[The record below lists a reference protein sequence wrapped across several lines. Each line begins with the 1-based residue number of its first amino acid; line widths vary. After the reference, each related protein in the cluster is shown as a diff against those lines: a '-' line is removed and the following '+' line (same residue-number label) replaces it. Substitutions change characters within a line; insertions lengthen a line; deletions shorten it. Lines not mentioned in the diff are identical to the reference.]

1 MAPIEVHCPECQ
13 ATLKLK
19 SRAAEGRT
27 VPCPKCGQPFVI
39 EIVED
44 DEVLDDFDDMDDFGD
59 LDEEPEEESRPAAP
73 AKQKSSAARWWVIGS
88 ILVVA
93 LGVGGF
99 FGAQALGLF
108 GGATKV
114 AVAPPPPVEN
124 KPAEPVAKAAEV
136 PAAADELDTH
146 WLPPDA
152 QVVASL
158 QLARLWDSPA
168 VQTVINNP
176 ELGPQLKQ
184 ALVEMK
190 KETILG
196 IDEVSKI
203 VVGIGGVSDL
213 IKMASSDFS
222 ESGRV
227 SEREFEQTAK
237 QKLIPTM
244 VVHVRQPLTSAHLA
258 AVNQKLEK
266 MTIDGKTVHAFPVEK
281 DTPRFMVYQ
290 ANEKTLVFTVERF
303 VKQLIATGDPYTP
316 RPDLAFADGGQD
328 FVVAV
333 ALPEPLT
340 VPLPPELAS
349 ASAGD
354 PILSALV
361 KLNGKLQGL
370 SFGASSSGKD
380 STLKFQGVAADG
392 PGALAAK
399 TVLDEVVNLGKQQ
412 LAVLKQNEFLAEML
426 APVESGIN
434 AAKVVQNGPEF
445 GLSATIAGAGSQA
458 DASSLIAMLLPAM
471 QTARD
476 SAQRLQCTNN
486 LKQIGVAMFTY
497 EDVHKSFPAP
507 AMLAADGKTPLLS
520 WRVAIL
526 PYLEQE
532 HLYKQFKLNEP
543 WDSPTN
549 KALIAKMP
557 PIFACLGGGL
567 DAEQPDSMRG
577 KTVYRLVTKG
587 KSIYVNGKATDRAR
601 RTGQVPLVV
610 EVGDDQA
617 VAWTRPVA
625 FDGFIGTQGHHQ
637 GGTNILFADGSVNF
651 SNQAGDVVAGG
662 DDPGDDGSQDQAKLQ
677 GKWKVV
683 SAVHK
688 GKPLANYVGQTFDF
702 KGNRIAQTKP
712 GQAASQSSFKIVP
725 TASPR
730 TFDWNAGSLFL
741 GLYQL
746 RGPTLRLTVA
756 LPGKP
761 RPTSLAP
768 KDGESLLLTLRRD
781 GPAPSPGNA
790 VANSRKNDPQKSPAP
805 AAVGAER
812 VGGSTG
818 VRSGFGG
825 VSRNQAEMLLG
836 KVLQSNKLRMAFT
849 KGKAKLG
856 VPTSMARRVDKDDEF
871 TIELVGARDKLV
883 GMTISAA
890 GSKYKADQ
898 RLKAL
903 PEMMKPFVPWI
914 DEKFVEAW
922 TNAGKIDTKKDG
934 VRVVASRTVDGKT
947 SNKLS
952 WSLTA
957 MIQFR
962 MSVFQAKE
970 LVERS
975 LGLKQGRLKWT
986 KGPSLKGSPTSLAT
1000 ISMTYPGSEPNLPP
1014 LRELKNPKVVIL
1026 TDLGNYPERYRGKAV
1041 TVKKVAIDGDFFRD
1055 RGRKV
1060 FSVKVIGDGG
1070 KVFSKDLE
1078 SDKLGFVLREPVGR
1092 ILDNFFKKPFLYN
1105 ADLHC
1110 LVGKIGGVP
1119 VARIYKIELLGT
1131 AVEKASLDVSTFNFD
1146 GKLEDPAVLGGEAA
1160 VTFRMVGQQDS
1171 LEEVILNS
1179 SNPKFVACLKYVPQL
1194 TRHLFSEFD
1203 DGLLDT
1209 LTKEGTVTATRA
1221 GQTFSASR
1229 EGEDWTLAISSAE
1242 GGSQKIVRGVDG
1254 VWKVETAI
1262 RSGSDFTGSLKER
1275 PILLAFLDGKACVG
1289 VKTREMISLRFD
1301 YELDTAIEPN
1311 ILTVSNEKGR
1321 AMLRGI
1327 CKNEGGRLYFCFV
1340 RSANDKLPQDFS
1352 GKGANQTLY
1361 ILKRATAEGAETT
1374 KWSPEPAARALLAML
1389 VKGEFEAAA
1398 DTFDAKV
1405 KAALPADKLEAT
1417 WQGVQGQVG
1426 KFKSVAKKARLLDVK
1441 GNKVVDLLCTFE
1453 KAALILR
1460 LSYNK
1465 EKQVAGLFF
1474 LPGPKPKVA
1483 P

>member
-19 SRAAEGRT
+19 SRAAEGRK

-39 EIVED
+39 EIIED
-44 DEVLDDFDDMDDFGD
+44 DEIIDDFDDMDDFGD
-59 LDEEPEEESRPAAP
+59 LDEEPETRPTAP
-73 AKQKSSAARWWVIGS
+73 VTKKSSAARWWVIGS

-124 KPAEPVAKAAEV
+124 KPVENKPAEPVAKAAEV
-136 PAAADELDTH
+136 PAASDELDTH

-158 QLARLWDSPA
+158 QLARLWDAPA
-168 VQTVINNP
+168 VQTLIKNP

-196 IDEVSKI
+196 IDEISKI

-213 IKMASSDFS
+213 IKMASSEFS
-222 ESGRV
+222 ESGRI

-237 QKLIPTM
+237 EKLIPTM

-258 AVNQKLEK
+258 AVNQKLEQI
-266 MTIDGKTVHAFPVEK
+266 TIDGKTVHAFPVEK

-370 SFGASSSGKD
+370 SFGASGSGKD

-392 PGALAAK
+392 PGAAAAK

-471 QTARD
+471 QASRD
-476 SAQRLQCTNN
+476 AAQRAQCINN
-486 LKQIGVAMFTY
+486 LRQFGIAMFHY
-497 EDVHKSFPAP
+497 EVAHKNFPAP
-507 AMLAADGKTPLLS
+507 AILAADGKTPLLS

-526 PYLEQE
+526 PYLDQE
-532 HLYKQFKLNEP
+532 PLYKQFKLDEP

-549 KALIAKMP
+549 KALIGKMP
-557 PIFACLGGGL
+557 PIFACAGGELKPGMT
-567 DAEQPDSMRG
+567 A
-577 KTVYRLVTKG
+577 YRLVTTG
-587 KSIYVNGKATDRAR
+587 KSIYVKGKAIAR
-601 RTGQVPLVV
+601 SKRSGGDAGGLGEIPLVI
-610 EVGDDQA
+610 EVGSDQA
-617 VAWTRPVA
+617 VAWTNPVA

-637 GGTNILFADGSVNF
+637 GGTNILFADGSVQF
-651 SNQAGDVVAGG
+651 SHQAHDVVAGG

-702 KGNRIAQTKP
+702 QGNRIAQTKP
-712 GQAASQSSFKIVP
+712 GQPASQSSFKIVP

-741 GLYQL
+741 GVYQL

-761 RPTSLAP
+761 RPASLTS
-768 KDGESLLLTLRRD
+768 KDGEALQLTLRRD

-790 VANSRKNDPQKSPAP
+790 VANSRKNVPEKSPAP
-805 AAVGAER
+805 QAG
-812 VGGSTG
+812 
-818 VRSGFGG
+818 SGFGG
-825 VSRNQAEMLLG
+825 MSRGQAQTILEDTLG
-836 KVLQSNKLRMAFT
+836 LKKLNLAFR
-849 KGKAKLG
+849 KGAAKRG
-856 VPTSMARRVDKDDEF
+856 VPSLIVTGVGKSSASF
-871 TIELVGARDKLV
+871 ELVGAQDKLV
-883 GMTISAA
+883 EITISAA
-890 GSKYKADQ
+890 GSKYEAN
-898 RLKAL
+898 KAL
-903 PEMMKPFVPWI
+903 EAMPTVMKPFVPWLNK
-914 DEKFVEAW
+914 KFIEALAK
-922 TNAGKIDTKKDG
+922 AGQMDVKIDG
-934 VRVVASRTVDGKT
+934 VRVVASRTEKD
-947 SNKLS
+947 NKLN
-952 WSLTA
+952 WTLTA
-957 MIQFR
+957 MDLLHQSGPGDQGIDGIWQ
-962 MSVFQAKE
+962 
-970 LVERS
+970 VES
-975 LGLKQGRLKWT
+975 ATTAGKL
-986 KGPSLKGSPTSLAT
+986 SPT
-1000 ISMTYPGSEPNLPP
+1000 I
-1014 LRELKNPKVVIL
+1014 K
-1026 TDLGNYPERYRGKAV
+1026 
-1041 TVKKVAIDGDFFRD
+1041 
-1055 RGRKV
+1055 
-1060 FSVKVIGDGG
+1060 
-1070 KVFSKDLE
+1070 
-1078 SDKLGFVLREPVGR
+1078 GR
-1092 ILDNFFKKPFLYN
+1092 IL
-1105 ADLHC
+1105 A
-1110 LVGKIGGVP
+1110 
-1119 VARIYKIELLGT
+1119 
-1131 AVEKASLDVSTFNFD
+1131 FD
-1146 GKLEDPAVLGGEAA
+1146 E
-1160 VTFRMVGQQDS
+1160 
-1171 LEEVILNS
+1171 
-1179 SNPKFVACLKYVPQL
+1179 
-1194 TRHLFSEFD
+1194 
-1203 DGLLDT
+1203 
-1209 LTKEGTVTATRA
+1209 
-1221 GQTFSASR
+1221 
-1229 EGEDWTLAISSAE
+1229 
-1242 GGSQKIVRGVDG
+1242 
-1254 VWKVETAI
+1254 
-1262 RSGSDFTGSLKER
+1262 
-1275 PILLAFLDGKACVG
+1275 GKACL
-1289 VKTREMISLRFD
+1289 RAESLQVIDYRFN
-1301 YELDTAIEPN
+1301 YEIESSTKPRTFAVYN
-1311 ILTVSNEKGR
+1311 GER
-1321 AMLRGI
+1321 AMLRGVY
-1327 CKNEGGRLYFCFV
+1327 KQEGGRLYLCFG
-1340 RSANDKLPQDFS
+1340 RGKAKPPEEFS
-1352 GKGANQTLY
+1352 GKGLLHTLY
-1361 ILKRATAEGAETT
+1361 VLKKVKTGTTEEKPATTS
-1374 KWSPEPAARALLAML
+1374 KWSPESAARALLAML

-1405 KAALPADKLEAT
+1405 KAALPADKLKAT
-1417 WQGVQGQVG
+1417 WQQVQGQAG
-1426 KFKSVAKKARLLDVK
+1426 KFKSVAKKARLLDAEE
-1441 GNKVVDLLCTFE
+1441 NKIVDLLCTFE
-1453 KAALILR
+1453 KAVLIVR
-1460 LSYNK
+1460 LSYSK
-1465 EKQVAGLFF
+1465 EKKVAGLFF
-1474 LPGPKPKVA
+1474 LPGPKQKAA